1 MKLIVIEKFV
11 RDKMKS
17 FADENDIEINELKNN
32 TRLMGGTGLF
42 DSMDLVRFIVELEEA
57 LEDDFSLEVSLTSE
71 KAMSRSTSPFINIST
86 LSKYIK
92 ELVDE

>member
-1 MKLIVIEKFV
+1 MELIEIEKFV
-11 RDKMKS
+11 QNKMKS
-17 FADENDIEINELKNN
+17 FTNENDIKINELKNN
-32 TRLMGGTGLF
+32 TRLMGGTGLL

-57 LEDDFSLEVSLTSE
+57 LEDEFSLEVSLTSE

-92 ELVDE
+92 ELADE